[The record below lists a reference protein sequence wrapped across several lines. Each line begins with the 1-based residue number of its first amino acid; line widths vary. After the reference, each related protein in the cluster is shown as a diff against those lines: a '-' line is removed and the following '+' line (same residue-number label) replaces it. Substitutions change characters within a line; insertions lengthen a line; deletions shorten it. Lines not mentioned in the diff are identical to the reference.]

1 MKKVKY
7 CKENKKILEF
17 FKENKEVII
26 TAPAFIITALGIL
39 YGIIRYSYS
48 LKQNN
53 FMAYR
58 NFIFMTIYKW
68 IIL

>member
-7 CKENKKILEF
+7 CKKNKKILEF

-48 LKQNN
+48 LIS
-53 FMAYR
+53 R
-58 NFIFMTIYKW
+58 TILW
-68 IIL
+68 HTEILFL